1 MFYLLQ
7 RMKQLEGCEAEPAGT
22 ACLSVSAGSYPRHID
37 EW

>member
-22 ACLSVSAGSYPRHID
+22 VCSYPRHID